1 MDRGTRRT
9 TTDLGIGTGV
19 GAFSGAFGV
28 GGGILLV
35 PFLVLVRKIP
45 QKRAQATSL
54 VMVAMAA
61 GAGAVRYAFSEEVAW
76 LPGLVIT
83 VGGLVGAWLGAIL
96 VQRSPNAL
104 LQGFFGLL
112 LMVAGIRMLWPTEDS
127 DLTTELIPQLSLPV
141 ASGYLVAGLAM
152 GMLSALFGIGGGIL
166 LIPILVF
173 GFGYDQHLAAGT
185 SLAVMFPIALLGA
198 IRLTRPG
205 LTQWRDGT
213 LFGIGAIVGALLGAS
228 IALAL
233 SGSLLQIAFGVLM
246 LAIGGH
252 MALRGFRHT
261 RAGTSLE

>member
-1 MDRGTRRT
+1 MVSGAQRT
-9 TTDLGIGTGV
+9 STDLGIGAGV

-35 PFLVLVRKIP
+35 PFLVLARKVP

-61 GAGAVRYAFSEEVAW
+61 AAGAVRYASSEEVAW

-83 VGGLVGAWLGAIL
+83 AGGLTGAWLGAIL

-112 LMVAGIRMLWPTEDS
+112 LMGAGIRMLWPTANSEVDI
-127 DLTTELIPQLSLPV
+127 ELLPELSIRL
-141 ASGYLVAGLAM
+141 AIGYLAAGLAM
-152 GMLSALFGIGGGIL
+152 GLLSALFGIGGGIL

-213 LFGIGAIVGALLGAS
+213 IFGAGAIVGALLGAS
-228 IALAL
+228 VALAL

-246 LAIGGH
+246 LMMGGH
-252 MALRGFRHT
+252 MALRSFRHT
-261 RAGTSLE
+261 RAGTNLG